1 MHGIK
6 TIHEINH
13 AAVKTFEQEQ
23 AEKAAQLAAADKI
36 NALRST
42 SVTDEAYE
50 EIQRKH
56 AEQRRNA
63 VARLGENTDEELISL
78 VEGALLGGKL
88 LPSTLEEELARRLC
102 EKIGRDFLA

>member
-6 TIHEINH
+6 TIHEINS

-23 AEKAAQLAAADKI
+23 AEKAAQLAAAEKV
-36 NALRST
+36 NALRSK
-42 SVTDEAYE
+42 SVTDAAYE

-88 LPSTLEEELARRLC
+88 LPSTLEEALARRLC